1 VTLVSSL
8 RKVTPERSVEWFVL
22 ANLAFLGLDILVAHQ
37 ENGFA
42 RRAEWAPV
50 VFSGLATFV
59 LLPMAWGNRGRVA
72 RVVAVSVGAAA
83 IAVGVTGMI
92 LHLESAFFLEQTLGG
107 LVYSAPFLAP
117 LAYVGVGLLLVLV
130 RLEGARSPVF
140 GWWVVL
146 LALGGF
152 LGNLGMSLL
161 DHAQNGLF
169 RWAEWIPVV
178 SAAFG
183 VSFLVVTLVQRERA
197 FVRITYGVL
206 VVQVIVGL
214 VGFVLHGMADLRRNG
229 LPFGQRFVF
238 GAPAFAP
245 LLFADLAVLAAL
257 GLWALSP
264 TRVPSS
270 GKPPS
275 DEPV

>member
-1 VTLVSSL
+1 
-8 RKVTPERSVEWFVL
+8 
-22 ANLAFLGLDILVAHQ
+22 
-37 ENGFA
+37 
-42 RRAEWAPV
+42 
-50 VFSGLATFV
+50 
-59 LLPMAWGNRGRVA
+59 MAWGNRRRVSRVA
-72 RVVAVSVGAAA
+72 ATCVGAAA

-92 LHLESAFFLEQTLGG
+92 LHLQRAFFLEQTLGD

-140 GWWVVL
+140 GWWVIL

-169 RWAEWIPVV
+169 RWAEWIPVA

-183 VSFLVVTLVQRERA
+183 VSFLVVTLVQREPA

-206 VVQVIVGL
+206 AVQVIVGL
-214 VGFVLHGMADLRRNG
+214 VGFVLHGIADLGRSG
-229 LPFGQRFVF
+229 LAFGQRFLF

-245 LLFADLAVLAAL
+245 VLFADLAVLAAL

-264 TRVPSS
+264 SP
-270 GKPPS
+270 KP
-275 DEPV
+275 